1 MATILP
7 NRAQISY
14 SDNGLTA
21 TALSNQT
28 NTSLIDQ
35 YTMEATKTAVTPA
48 IVPGS
53 AGAYIVR
60 IDNTGSG
67 ALYNPSVVDD
77 LGDAVSGAQPLIY
90 VGDSA
95 KFYLN
100 GDPITGTA
108 APGGTNVTFSATTVL
123 QPGDNLI
130 IVYAATLDP
139 SQSESVTNTITATA
153 NGGSASGAAVTAT
166 AEATITPQPY
176 ANVAILKAAGQDTVV
191 SGDSLTYTF
200 TLLNTGTG
208 PANSVVLTD
217 VLPSE
222 FSVTSITYDTGSGPV
237 IASQDDYEVAA
248 PTNTLTFPKGGS
260 AVTLNAPAASDNG
273 PGTVTIEVTGTIS

>member
-53 AGAYIVR
+53 AGTYIVR

-139 SQSESVTNTITATA
+139 SQSEAVTNTITATA

-237 IASQDDYEVAA
+237 TAAQDDYEVAE

-260 AVTLNAPAASDNG
+260 AVTLNVPAASDNG

>member
-1 MATILP
+1 MATNLP

-14 SDNGLTA
+14 SDNGMQA

-53 AGAYIVR
+53 AASYIVR

-77 LGDAVSGAQPLIY
+77 LGDAESGSQPLIY
-90 VGDSA
+90 VGGSA

-100 GDPITGTA
+100 GDPISGTA
-108 APGGTNVTFSATTVL
+108 NPAETNVTFSATTVL

-139 SQSESVTNTITATA
+139 SQSEAVTNTITATA
-153 NGGSASGAAVTAT
+153 NGGAAGGTAVTAT
-166 AEATITPQPY
+166 AEATINPQPY
-176 ANVAILKAAGQDTVV
+176 ANVAILKAADQDSVV
-191 SGDSLTYTF
+191 SGDTLTYTF
-200 TLLNTGTG
+200 TLINSGTG

-217 VLPSE
+217 MLPSE
-222 FSVTSITYDTGSGPV
+222 FTVTSISYDIGSGSV
-237 IASQDDYEVAA
+237 TASPDDYEVEA

-260 AVTLNAPAASDNG
+260 SVTLNVPAASENG
-273 PGTVTIEVTGTIS
+273 PGTITIEVTGTIS

>member
-1 MATILP
+1 MATNLP

-14 SDNGLTA
+14 SDNGMQA

-53 AGAYIVR
+53 AASYIVR

-77 LGDAVSGAQPLIY
+77 LGDAASGSQPLIY
-90 VGDSA
+90 VGGSA

-100 GDPITGTA
+100 GDPINGTA
-108 APGGTNVTFSATTVL
+108 APAGTNVTFSATTVL

-153 NGGSASGAAVTAT
+153 NGGAAGGTAVTAT
-166 AEATITPQPY
+166 AEATINPQPY
-176 ANVAILKAAGQDTVV
+176 ANVAILKAADQDSVV
-191 SGDSLTYTF
+191 SGDTLTYTF
-200 TLLNTGTG
+200 TLINSGTG
-208 PANSVVLTD
+208 PANNVVLTD
-217 VLPSE
+217 ILPSE
-222 FSVTSITYDTGSGPV
+222 FSVTSISYDIGSGPV
-237 IASQDDYEVAA
+237 AATPDDYEVAA

-260 AVTLNAPAASDNG
+260 QITLNVPAASNNG
-273 PGTVTIEVTGTIS
+273 PGTITIEVTGTIS